1 MKKTV
6 TAEDIRIFK
15 IGDAAQYLPKIDQ
28 GEAEEFYEEVA
39 DNSDEVYAVGYG
51 DEIIGLEYIGCEK
64 RDFAYVYL
72 FPEYRGRGLGYH
84 SALAAERALPPTVEA
99 VETGYDLRDGA
110 AKALAEKMG
119 YRRKFASAKMVYE
132 GGLLEESP
140 LPVREYRNEDFLEA
154 WTLSAEAFH
163 RMRMSTG
170 CFPES
175 TVGTPSDEK
184 RAYWTETANERL
196 VLELDGGIVGC
207 AQISGNELS
216 VVSIKISRQG
226 EGLGRKF
233 VSYLVNRIIEKK
245 IGAPVLWCVVG
256 NDKAR
261 NLYESLGFREI
272 RRYEYA
278 EKKLDRADE

>member
-6 TAEDIRIFK
+6 TAEDIRVFK
-15 IGDAAQYLPKIDQ
+15 IGDAAQYLPKIDRE
-28 GEAEEFYEEVA
+28 EAEDFYEEVA
-39 DNSDEVYAVGYG
+39 DGSDEVFAVGYG
-51 DEIIGLEYIGCEK
+51 DEIIGLAYIGCEK
-64 RDFAYVYL
+64 KDSVYVYL
-72 FPEYRGRGLGYH
+72 FREYRGRGLGYP
-84 SALAAERALPPTVEA
+84 AAQAAERALPKTVET
-99 VETGYDLRDGA
+99 VEIGYDLRDPV

-154 WTLSAEAFH
+154 WTTSAEAFH
-163 RMRMSTG
+163 RMRLSTG

-196 VLELDGGIVGC
+196 VLELDGEIVGC
-207 AQISGNELS
+207 AHISGNELS

-256 NDKAR
+256 NVKAR
-261 NLYESLGFREI
+261 NLYESLGFREVC
-272 RRYEYA
+272 RYEFA
-278 EKKLDRADE
+278 EKKLDK